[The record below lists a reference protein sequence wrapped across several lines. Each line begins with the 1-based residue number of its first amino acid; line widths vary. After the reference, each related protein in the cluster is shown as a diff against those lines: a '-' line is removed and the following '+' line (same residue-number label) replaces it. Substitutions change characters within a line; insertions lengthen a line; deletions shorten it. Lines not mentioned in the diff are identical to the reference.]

1 MDGTRHNVR
10 CAGVLLYDKRPGV
23 MLSAAGAERI
33 RGGLRFRSCRKR
45 AWKQGTQTSR
55 RLKQGAGGV
64 VLAGRGDGDFGGT
77 AVMRLRRRRCV
88 WKNLSAH
95 MKAQQ
100 RMIFLYL
107 SVFIINNIT
116 LEILQSR

>member
-1 MDGTRHNVR
+1 MGGTRHNVR
-10 CAGVLLYDKRPGV
+10 CAGVLLYDKGPGV

-64 VLAGRGDGDFGGT
+64 VLAGRGDGDFGEQPLCVCG
-77 AVMRLRRRRCV
+77 AGVASGRISRR
-88 WKNLSAH
+88 
-95 MKAQQ
+95 
-100 RMIFLYL
+100 
-107 SVFIINNIT
+107 T
-116 LEILQSR
+116 

>member
-1 MDGTRHNVR
+1 MGGTRHNVR
-10 CAGVLLYDKRPGV
+10 CAGVLLYDKGPGV

-33 RGGLRFRSCRKR
+33 RGGLRFRSCRKVHGNR
-45 AWKQGTQTSR
+45 DANEPPVK
-55 RLKQGAGGV
+55 AGGRGV
-64 VLAGRGDGDFGGT
+64 VLAGRGDGDFRGT
-77 AVMRLRRRRCV
+77 AVMRSRRRRCV

-116 LEILQSR
+116 LETLQSR